1 MTCTP
6 FNAAAAF
13 DDLEDETF
21 WADAP
26 SENIQ
31 PFGSNPNVTEM
42 PAGPQFKERCAKC
55 GGTGTWRGGRMSGQ
69 CFACKGVGYKVFK
82 TPPADR
88 YKARTQAAD
97 RKVANLQAWQEANAA
112 VVAWVRRRSTGDR
125 PFDFAVSLA
134 ASLRQYGT
142 LTDGQVAAV
151 ERQIERDVVRD
162 AEYAAQRAAPRP
174 SFVCEV
180 APVDEAFARA
190 QAKGVKTPRMH
201 LGQFVLRL
209 KNGVMNVAH
218 RERTEEGRFGP
229 QAEWLGKLVD
239 GRFQPGRACRP
250 GEADALV
257 AAFAALKDAGSLSA
271 LGQRTGICC
280 ACGLT
285 LTVKASID
293 RGMGPI
299 CFGKYG

>member
-69 CFACKGVGYKVFK
+69 CFACKGVGYKVFR
-82 TPPADR
+82 TAPADR

-151 ERQIERDVVRD
+151 ERQIERDVVRN
-162 AEYAAQRAAPRP
+162 AERDAQRAVEAKTAPKLD
-174 SFVCEV
+174 V
-180 APVDEAFARA
+180 APLVEAFAT
-190 QAKGVKTPRMH
+190 AKANSKKAKPILRVAGFRFKEAPAHGKNPGAIYVTEDETYLGMVKDGAFRKA
-201 LGQFVLRL
+201 FVCQP
-209 KNGVMNVAH
+209 V
-218 RERTEEGRFGP
+218 
-229 QAEWLGKLVD
+229 QAE
-239 GRFQPGRACRP
+239 AI
-250 GEADALV
+250 V
-257 AAFAALKDAGSLSA
+257 AAAADPKGAAIAYGRQTGECAICGAELTAGVSIE
-271 LGQRTGICC
+271 RGI
-280 ACGLT
+280 
-285 LTVKASID
+285 
-293 RGMGPI
+293 GPI
-299 CFGKYG
+299 CAEKWGW